1 MDGALWALAGLLAA
15 AGYQVLVKSTQE
27 NLKVC
32 SSAFACEKIIT
43 LHTSIC
49 DLKKKLAQF
58 SLAPHLGLHRYRH
71 HALSGSALGIT
82 RTHDVE
88 LSYVGFERLR
98 A

>member
-49 DLKKKLAQF
+49 DLKKKLTQF

-71 HALSGSALGIT
+71 HAQRISSRDNPHA
-82 RTHDVE
+82 RREVE
-88 LSYVGFERLR
+88 LCRL
-98 A
+98 